1 MDCPI
6 CSFKVADQRGL
17 AAHFR
22 HQAATHPDYTQWQ
35 EDQRFDGKAEGQDF
49 VVCLECGHRAE
60 TLARHLKAA
69 HGITANDYRAKHG
82 DVPIR
87 CGKTAVARR
96 EAITAGR
103 ASPAYAGT
111 KAVTCPSCGQ
121 AWQASKFL
129 ATMHDHRCTACQ
141 EREDLEAEQARWV
154 GKSEPADY
162 VECRVCGYRTSE
174 NLNSHIQSF
183 HPSLS
188 NGGYAVTY
196 PNAPINST
204 ISGARVA
211 GIKLRANLTEADL
224 APFKDE
230 KGRVQVALAADTLGL
245 SWLTVLRYCKELKI
259 PTRNRLAMQKRVL
272 DTLAALLSEAYAW
285 EWSDQRITNP
295 ATGYKLFF
303 DGYFA
308 GHNLLVEVHGAQH
321 FKYVPEWH
329 KTEAYFKQMVE
340 RDAIKLKQALAL
352 GFKMLVIRHDEPHT
366 DPDYLR
372 QRLLALG
379 SA

>member
-87 CGKTAVARR
+87 CGKTTVARR

-162 VECRVCGYRTSE
+162 VECRVCGWRGENITGHLQGVHPETTLSEYR
-174 NLNSHIQSF
+174 QA
-183 HPSLS
+183 HPD
-188 NGGYAVTY
+188 
-196 PNAPINST
+196 APWF
-204 ISGARVA
+204 ISSSYQLQPSAN
-211 GIKLRANLTEADL
+211 KANLTEADL

-230 KGRVQVALAADTLGL
+230 KGRVQVALAADTLNLAGI
-245 SWLTVLRYCKELKI
+245 TVLNYCKELKI

-379 SA
+379 VS